1 MKNRFTIKIFNH
13 NYIFIIFLYI
23 WGFIFLFKIPSIKD
37 VASRLFPYII
47 CILTIVSTTML
58 LLKTYYHWGKKEDP
72 VDFSG
77 TLSALFMAFLLLVY
91 IGAITTVGYYLA
103 TPFYLYISMWILG
116 QKNIKL
122 IFAVSLLTPLAVY
135 LFFDLLL
142 KLQIPKG
149 FFFS

>member
-1 MKNRFTIKIFNH
+1 MDDKSTKKIFNY
-13 NYIFIIFLYI
+13 NYISVIFMYI
-23 WGFIFLFKIPSIKD
+23 LGFIFLFATPSIKI
-37 VASRLFPYII
+37 AEARLFPYII
-47 CILTIVSTTML
+47 SILTIASATLL

-77 TLSALFMAFLLLVY
+77 TLSALLMVVLLLVY
-91 IGAITTVGYYLA
+91 IGAIATIGFYLA
-103 TPFYLYISMWILG
+103 TPFFLYISMWMLG

-142 KLQIPKG
+142 KLQIPQG

>member
-1 MKNRFTIKIFNH
+1 MGDKSIKKSFDY
-13 NYIFIIFLYI
+13 NYISVIFMYI
-23 WGFIFLFKIPSIKD
+23 LGFMFLFASPSIKI
-37 VASRLFPYII
+37 AEARLFPYII
-47 CILTIVSTTML
+47 SILTIASATLL

-77 TLSALFMAFLLLVY
+77 TLSALLMVVLLLVY
-91 IGAITTVGYYLA
+91 IGAITTIGFYLA

-122 IFAVSLLTPLAVY
+122 IFVISLLTPLGIY

-149 FFFS
+149 FLFS

>member
-1 MKNRFTIKIFNH
+1 MDDKSTKKIFNY
-13 NYIFIIFLYI
+13 NYISVIFMYI
-23 WGFIFLFKIPSIKD
+23 LGFIFLFATPSIKITE
-37 VASRLFPYII
+37 ARLFPYII
-47 CILTIVSTTML
+47 SILTIASATLL

-77 TLSALFMAFLLLVY
+77 TLSALLMVVLLLVY
-91 IGAITTVGYYLA
+91 IGAIATIGFYLA

-122 IFAVSLLTPLAVY
+122 IFVISLLTPLGIY

-149 FFFS
+149 FLFS